1 MIRSQRSVY
10 ARESELRPTKEEHKP
25 RMMPVMLPPPQNSQL
40 LPLLFNKIVS
50 QTLVLI
56 PTVPNFPSREDL
68 PLAEMLL
75 VVLP

>member
-1 MIRSQRSVY
+1 
-10 ARESELRPTKEEHKP
+10 
-25 RMMPVMLPPPQNSQL
+25 MMPVMLPPPLNSQL
-40 LPLLFNKIVS
+40 LPLLFNKTQTVS

-68 PLAEMLL
+68 SLAEMLL